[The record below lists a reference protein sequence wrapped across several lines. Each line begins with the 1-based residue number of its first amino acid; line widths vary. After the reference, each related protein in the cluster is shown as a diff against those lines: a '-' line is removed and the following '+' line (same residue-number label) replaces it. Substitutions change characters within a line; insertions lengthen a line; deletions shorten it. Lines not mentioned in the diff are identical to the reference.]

1 MTKVDPQDVLDFWFS
16 DRDDAGEAVFR
27 RAWFEKDANFDAA
40 IRDRFSATYGQ
51 GAARQLEEWRA
62 QPKAALALVVTLDQF
77 SRNMF
82 RDSPKMYAADGYA
95 AEVTKDALA
104 KGFDMEF
111 GIVEGWFFYMPLMH
125 SEALADQDACVALFE
140 KLPQNET
147 VQRGLDSARQ
157 HREIVARFGR
167 FPHRNKIL
175 GRPSTPEEEAFL
187 LEPNS
192 SF

>member
-1 MTKVDPQDVLDFWFS
+1 MTKAEAKDVLVFWFS

-27 RAWFEKDANFDAA
+27 RAWFDKDDAFDAT
-40 IRDRFSATYGQ
+40 IRDRFGATYDKA
-51 GAARQLEEWRA
+51 AARQLEDWRD
-62 QPKAALALVVTLDQF
+62 QPHAALALVLTLDQF

-82 RDSPKMYAADGYA
+82 RDDPKMYAADGYA
-95 AEVTKDALA
+95 VEVAKGALA
-104 KGFDMEF
+104 KGFDKEF
-111 GIVEGWFFYMPLMH
+111 GVVEGWFFYMPLMH
-125 SEALADQDACVALFE
+125 SEQVADQEACVALFE
-140 KLPQNET
+140 RLPQDEA
-147 VQRGLDSARQ
+147 VQRGLESAKQ
-157 HREIVARFGR
+157 HRDIVARFGR